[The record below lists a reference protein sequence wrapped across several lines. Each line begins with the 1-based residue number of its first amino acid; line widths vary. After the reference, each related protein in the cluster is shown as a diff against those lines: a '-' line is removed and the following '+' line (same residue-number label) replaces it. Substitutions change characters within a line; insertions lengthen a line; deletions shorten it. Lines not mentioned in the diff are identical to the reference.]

1 MPSPNLVNANTV
13 VNVSQVRHLSPFR
26 YPGGKTWL
34 VPRVRAWLTSFAEP
48 IDTFVEPFCGGAIV
62 GLSVAAERLARSVT
76 LVELDPKVAAV
87 WQTIFSGS
95 DRDVEHFCDLITQ
108 LDLTRAT
115 AEEILGESNLDTVHL
130 AFQTIV
136 RNRVSHGGGLAQG
149 TGILRNGEKGK
160 GILSRWYP
168 KTLVTR
174 IRLIR
179 LMRDIVSF
187 VQDDALPFLS
197 RTQSQGSSDWAFF
210 MDPPYLVPGSRLY
223 DFSEVDHP
231 RLFELASKLP
241 GQVLLTYDNDA
252 RVRDLAKK
260 FGMPTRKI
268 AMQNKNHT
276 EQKELLISRDFS
288 WLKS

>member
-1 MPSPNLVNANTV
+1 MRLPDLVNADTV

-48 IDTFVEPFCGGAIV
+48 VDTFVEPFCGGAIV

-87 WQTIFSGS
+87 WQTIFCGS

-108 LDLTRAT
+108 LDLTRET
-115 AEEILGESNLDTVHL
+115 AEVILGGSNLDTVHL

-149 TGILRNGEKGK
+149 TGILRNGENGK

-168 KTLVTR
+168 NTLVTR
-174 IRLIR
+174 IRVIR
-179 LMRDIVSF
+179 LMRHIISF

-197 RTQSQGSSDWAFF
+197 RAQSQGSSNWAFF
-210 MDPPYLVPGSRLY
+210 IDPPYLVAGSRLY
-223 DFSEVDHP
+223 DHSEVDHP
-231 RLFELASKLP
+231 QLFQLVSELP

-252 RVRDLAKK
+252 RVRDLARR
-260 FGMPTRKI
+260 FGMSTRKI

-276 EQKELLISRDFS
+276 EQKELLISRDLG